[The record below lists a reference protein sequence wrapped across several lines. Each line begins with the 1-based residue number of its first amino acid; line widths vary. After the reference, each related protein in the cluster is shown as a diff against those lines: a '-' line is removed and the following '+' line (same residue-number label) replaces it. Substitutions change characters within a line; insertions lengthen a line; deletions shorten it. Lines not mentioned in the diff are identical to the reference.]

1 MYLGCHM
8 KEKMGSREVKYIYNV
23 IERGRERVF
32 ISRDWFNKPGA
43 QAKLS
48 PTAHHDNDL
57 VCVITTTI
65 RYDIHLESFHSLE
78 SIVRFPSSRIRFS
91 LSNIG

>member
-1 MYLGCHM
+1 MYLGCH
-8 KEKMGSREVKYIYNV
+8 KREKMGSREVKYIYNL

-32 ISRDWFNKPGA
+32 ISRDWFNKLGA

-48 PTAHHDNDL
+48 PSHRDNDL

-65 RYDIHLESFHSLE
+65 RYDIHLESSHSPE
-78 SIVRFPSSRIRFS
+78 SIVRFPRSRIRFS
-91 LSNIG
+91 MNNIG

>member
-1 MYLGCHM
+1 
-8 KEKMGSREVKYIYNV
+8 MGSREVKYIYNV
-23 IERGRERVF
+23 IEKGRERVF
-32 ISRDWFNKPGA
+32 ISRDWFNKSSA
-43 QAKLS
+43 QAKS
-48 PTAHHDNDL
+48 PTAHRDNDF

-65 RYDIHLESFHSLE
+65 RYDIHLESLHSLE